1 MRIGGGPLSRGDPTA
16 FSHLGHM
23 YAQGIGVEGDNA
35 TALEYFR
42 KGAAKAHPPSQNGL
56 GYMYMHGYGVAQS
69 HKKALEYFKAAAE
82 KGDATAW
89 KTPPA
94 AMCLCQ
100 MRASR
105 LGWNARWRAR
115 VTPAPS
121 PDLVTALSPRIASAK
136 RVPVPSS

>member
-1 MRIGGGPLSRGDPTA
+1 MDAERAFRFYSKAAAAGDPTA

-56 GYMYMHGYGVAQS
+56 GYMYMHGYAVAQS

-94 AMCLCQ
+94 LPRGPRPTRLPGPPEGPGRRCAPRSAA
-100 MRASR
+100 RA
-105 LGWNARWRAR
+105 A
-115 VTPAPS
+115 
-121 PDLVTALSPRIASAK
+121 
-136 RVPVPSS
+136 

>member
-1 MRIGGGPLSRGDPTA
+1 
-16 FSHLGHM
+16 M

-35 TALEYFR
+35 TALECFR

-56 GYMYMHGYGVAQS
+56 GYMYMHGYGVAPS

-94 AMCLCQ
+94 LPRGPRPTRLPGPPEGLG
-100 MRASR
+100 RAYATQS
-105 LGWNARWRAR
+105 AA
-115 VTPAPS
+115 PA
-121 PDLVTALSPRIASAK
+121 A
-136 RVPVPSS
+136 